1 MSRRKKYQ
9 INLFSDHI
17 DLIINLLEQNH
28 ADLTLI
34 DFINTQKI
42 MHDKN
47 DELSRLNLAYDKIL
61 VRYEGQQ
68 TGIQH

>member
-17 DLIINLLEQNH
+17 DLIVNLLEQSH
-28 ADLTLI
+28 ADLTLL
-34 DFINTQKI
+34 DFINTQKL
-42 MHDKN
+42 MQDKN
-47 DELSRLNLAYDKIL
+47 DELSRLNLAYDKTL
-61 VRYEGQQ
+61 ARYEGQQ

>member
-17 DLIINLLEQNH
+17 DLIVNLLEQSH
-28 ADLTLI
+28 ADLTLL
-34 DFINTQKI
+34 DFINTQKL
-42 MHDKN
+42 MQDKN
-47 DELSRLNLAYDKIL
+47 DELSRLNLAYDKIM

-68 TGIQH
+68 TGAQH